1 MKKSVLALS
10 VISAL
15 FLAGCSSDDDSSSP
29 EPTPEPTESRE
40 VAVTIAAAQLLPTS
54 VVITSDEDGIPVLP
68 EYIQQVD
75 NKGYQHAILVKGYD
89 LCYSDEIVTDKCFHN
104 IDIYDA
110 TITLDVTGEAT
121 ITISN
126 PIVNSVDTS
135 PVYTAFGEETLKV
148 EDTQVEI
155 KVTNKDWQYITV
167 ESSNDVEA
175 SYLNN
180 LSMEWTEVSKDAH
193 RNVDYDYSFGYVLI
207 DSQVVVDT
215 PKYGSLEAD
224 TTYEANGRVDLRVNF
239 NENGNIIIGDPSFGD
254 GDSPIIEPVTPVMD
268 ENIMGRGLTDYTI
281 DHNTGAV
288 TWNIEDNGT
297 IKGSEANRIEEAFTY
312 EISDFGEKVGNY
324 NLNLKSK
331 TNDLTEDGFDTYTAY
346 TAVYLFT
353 EGGTK
358 RGELEE
364 AAELKVR
371 GDGTL
376 HIVVPASREQIIV
389 NSIEDVVDFYG
400 DGKLYPIKDLFV
412 RKVFGNDATIGNFY
426 TRYNYLN
433 LNGGDSVTISEYNF
447 TVKSENEG
455 L

>member
-126 PIVNSVDTS
+126 PIVNSVYTS

-175 SYLNN
+175 SYLND

-215 PKYGSLEAD
+215 SKYGSLEAD

-254 GDSPIIEPVTPVMD
+254 GDSPIIEPITPVVD
-268 ENIMGRGLTDYTI
+268 ENKLHFADITNDYNTGTVTIVPHESVRNDREDEAKVVTNVALGKKLSDYHQEFSFEPVSDEMMTPYISAYLKGALIDGRTVKNISIYGNGNETVTVHFDDEGGSITGNLADFQDYTVVQWNELGGLT
-281 DHNTGAV
+281 
-288 TWNIEDNGT
+288 
-297 IKGSEANRIEEAFTY
+297 
-312 EISDFGEKVGNY
+312 
-324 NLNLKSK
+324 L
-331 TNDLTEDGFDTYTAY
+331 
-346 TAVYLFT
+346 
-353 EGGTK
+353 
-358 RGELEE
+358 
-364 AAELKVR
+364 
-371 GDGTL
+371 
-376 HIVVPASREQIIV
+376 
-389 NSIEDVVDFYG
+389 
-400 DGKLYPIKDLFV
+400 
-412 RKVFGNDATIGNFY
+412 GNFY
-426 TRYNYLN
+426 MRLN
-433 LNGGDSVTISEYNF
+433 PMDAEEVRNRNAGKEIVITEYNF
-447 TVKSENEG
+447 DLKP
-455 L
+455 